1 MDNSMFI
8 DSDDEN
14 TTVKYD
20 TIRFYIDVE
29 YNLKSRA
36 KQSGAKWDAN
46 KKSWYIMYNPETD
59 DDIKIFFCNYYMTTE
74 DNLRCMLNKKI
85 MDKQQ
90 RRINHCSNPDITIV
104 DNKYVEKLKNE
115 KIKQIRRGDTIYWK
129 YYQKGENYFEET
141 AMGG

>member
-1 MDNSMFI
+1 MDNSMFV

-20 TIRFYIDVE
+20 TIRFYIDVD

-36 KQSGAKWDAN
+36 KQAGAKWDNN
-46 KKSWYIMYNPETD
+46 KKSWYIMHNPEND
-59 DDIKIFFCNYYMTTE
+59 DDIKIFFCKYYMSTE
-74 DNLRCMLNKKI
+74 DNLRCMLNKKV

-90 RRINHCSNPDITIV
+90 RSINHCSNADITIV

-115 KIKQIRRGDTIYWK
+115 KIKQLRIGDTIYWK
-129 YYQKGENYFEET
+129 YYQKGENYFEAT
-141 AMGG
+141 SMGG